1 MRESVTATHGPAGRE
16 ARAQVRPRGLFR
28 RALHGARKLVSSVS
42 ARRQSLSIIVAIGFV
57 LSVVLVPGGT
67 TGGVT
72 AAPAYGPL
80 ANLTVNDMVVGGANI
95 YAATSD
101 GVFSNKADGT
111 STTWTPMS
119 IGLPGGAIN
128 ALAFESTSQRLFAVA
143 PAGLY
148 VVNIGT
154 PAWNVSPVAVPP
166 SGSFTTISMYGPRIA
181 YLGTTTGAILKV
193 DVTTSTSI
201 VISSTG
207 RATAISAL
215 VRVGDVLVVGDQNSL
230 WECSVGADTCVIPVS
245 ASGNPYPLDGAVTR
259 FGTIQG
265 TLFAGTYADGI
276 LRRRAGS
283 WGAIPGNITDHVT
296 SLYTTSSGMTIAAT
310 SDGRTVV
317 KQSPWDPSTDGNF
330 VWTPKGTAL
339 PETRALVPASSKAI
353 WAGTLS
359 GPYLLYTDGTP
370 AAEISDV
377 GVVATLTTTVTLTPG
392 PTGTPAPTGTPEP
405 TATKTSTMTKTPT
418 ATATPSP
425 TATSTLPTRVPAAA
439 APMVK
444 TRIPSGGGVTIAGDG
459 LASVSI
465 PGGAFTSAVDVAFV
479 PVARPDAPGIVRFGS
494 TITYSQ
500 VRIALSDTNVLNDP
514 PSGQHPE
521 EASFLAVAGT
531 PSDVRIADAATGREL
546 RAVPKSVE
554 LGIVYRLEDLPRGTS
569 EFGVFLGRWD
579 ELANKWI
586 PLPTTQDPEHR
597 LLHAPLTSPSIVA
610 VLVQAPFVVPTS
622 DGNRYVPM
630 TSQPLSVP
638 MVDGI
643 AAAGGFQW
651 TGLPIAPPTESGTQL
666 FQNVRLDIDPA
677 TGTAT
682 IGNLG
687 SEYVAAS
694 GMTFAETPDE
704 GGDSLLGQPVT
715 PEVVEG
721 DNLAQYFA
729 KGKVLF
735 DRATGVVRISPLGEA
750 FLKLSVPVAP
760 SAEPAP

>member
-28 RALHGARKLVSSVS
+28 RALHGARMLVSSVS

-265 TLFAGTYADGI
+265 
-276 LRRRAGS
+276 
-283 WGAIPGNITDHVT
+283 
-296 SLYTTSSGMTIAAT
+296 
-310 SDGRTVV
+310 
-317 KQSPWDPSTDGNF
+317 
-330 VWTPKGTAL
+330 
-339 PETRALVPASSKAI
+339 ECKA
-353 WAGTLS
+353 
-359 GPYLLYTDGTP
+359 
-370 AAEISDV
+370 
-377 GVVATLTTTVTLTPG
+377 
-392 PTGTPAPTGTPEP
+392 
-405 TATKTSTMTKTPT
+405 
-418 ATATPSP
+418 
-425 TATSTLPTRVPAAA
+425 
-439 APMVK
+439 
-444 TRIPSGGGVTIAGDG
+444 
-459 LASVSI
+459 
-465 PGGAFTSAVDVAFV
+465 
-479 PVARPDAPGIVRFGS
+479 
-494 TITYSQ
+494 
-500 VRIALSDTNVLNDP
+500 
-514 PSGQHPE
+514 
-521 EASFLAVAGT
+521 LAV
-531 PSDVRIADAATGREL
+531 S
-546 RAVPKSVE
+546 
-554 LGIVYRLEDLPRGTS
+554 
-569 EFGVFLGRWD
+569 
-579 ELANKWI
+579 
-586 PLPTTQDPEHR
+586 
-597 LLHAPLTSPSIVA
+597 
-610 VLVQAPFVVPTS
+610 
-622 DGNRYVPM
+622 
-630 TSQPLSVP
+630 
-638 MVDGI
+638 
-643 AAAGGFQW
+643 
-651 TGLPIAPPTESGTQL
+651 
-666 FQNVRLDIDPA
+666 
-677 TGTAT
+677 
-682 IGNLG
+682 
-687 SEYVAAS
+687 
-694 GMTFAETPDE
+694 
-704 GGDSLLGQPVT
+704 
-715 PEVVEG
+715 
-721 DNLAQYFA
+721 
-729 KGKVLF
+729 
-735 DRATGVVRISPLGEA
+735 
-750 FLKLSVPVAP
+750 
-760 SAEPAP
+760 